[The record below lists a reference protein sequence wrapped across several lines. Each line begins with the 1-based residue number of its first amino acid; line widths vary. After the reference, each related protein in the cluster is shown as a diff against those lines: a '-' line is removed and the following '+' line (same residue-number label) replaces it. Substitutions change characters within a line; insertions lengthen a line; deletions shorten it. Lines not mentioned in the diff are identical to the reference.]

1 MLLIGRAAC
10 EICFSQSET
19 IPRSRYW
26 CVISVE
32 FPRSFLRRHFAGK
45 PLVAS
50 WSVACFL
57 RLGKCPFPILYSIEV
72 KSKPFYMIK
81 INGFG
86 SAHVKLTVWRGLI
99 QYDLFPFWKFGFAWS
114 PNSRASSSLWRIVLP
129 KIISHPSLFSL
140 STPPPPL
147 PFTSNVPEINSHT
160 LQGELNR
167 GFGGI

>member
-19 IPRSRYW
+19 ILRSRW

-32 FPRSFLRRHFAGK
+32 FPRSFLRRHCAGK
-45 PLVAS
+45 PLVVS

-57 RLGKCPFPILYSIEV
+57 RLGKCSFPILYSIEV

-81 INGFG
+81 INGFA

-114 PNSRASSSLWRIVLP
+114 PNSSASSSLWRIDAIIFGKIILP

-140 STPPPPL
+140 PPLRPPPQ
-147 PFTSNVPEINSHT
+147 TC
-160 LQGELNR
+160 LNK
-167 GFGGI
+167 